1 MFTVKQISKKAVHKI
16 GDKNLEANNYVL
28 IINTALYAEFT
39 YFRIWNAGQLSWTS
53 QHQHIFE
60 ILFLFEWL
68 NYSQLLK
75 NDFFIVIIY
84 NIFHFPFSLTKY

>member
-39 YFRIWNAGQLSWTS
+39 YFRIWNVGQLS
-53 QHQHIFE
+53 
-60 ILFLFEWL
+60 
-68 NYSQLLK
+68 
-75 NDFFIVIIY
+75 
-84 NIFHFPFSLTKY
+84 